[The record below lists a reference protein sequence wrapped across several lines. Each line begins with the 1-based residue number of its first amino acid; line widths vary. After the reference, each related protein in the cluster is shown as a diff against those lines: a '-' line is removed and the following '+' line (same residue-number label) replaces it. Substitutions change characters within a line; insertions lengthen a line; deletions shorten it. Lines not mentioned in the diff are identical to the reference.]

1 MLRLILMSLGIAFL
15 LSCNNLKDK
24 VSSKPSNIEFI
35 VSPETQ
41 ELVFN
46 NLVKLADKTIASTQ
60 LDDSLAFLILPVKL
74 SCPACRKKTI
84 DSIVKHQNDLAPGHF
99 IIISGS
105 EGQKNMNSYFQEVD
119 KEMPV
124 MKGQLFL
131 DTTNQAYKMK
141 LLSENPV
148 IYYAVNRKAF
158 KKVSSIPATV
168 RNDLREFFSGI
179 NNIDLTKNIR

>member
-1 MLRLILMSLGIAFL
+1 MFVGIAYL
-15 LSCNNLKDK
+15 LSCNNLKDN
-24 VSSKPSNIEFI
+24 VSNETNNVELI

-41 ELVFN
+41 ELIFN
-46 NLVKLADKTIASTQ
+46 DLVNLADSTIANTQ
-60 LDDSLAFLILPVKL
+60 LNDSLAFLILPVKL
-74 SCPACRKKTI
+74 SCPACLKKTI
-84 DSIVKHQNDLAPGHF
+84 DSIVKHQNDLAVGHF

-105 EGQKNMNSYFQEVD
+105 EGQKNMNSYFQEVN

-131 DTTNQAYKMK
+131 DTTNQAYKKK

-148 IYYAVNRKAF
+148 IYYTANQKAF

-168 RNDLREFFSGI
+168 RNDLREFFSGTH
-179 NNIDLTKNIR
+179 NIDRTKNIK